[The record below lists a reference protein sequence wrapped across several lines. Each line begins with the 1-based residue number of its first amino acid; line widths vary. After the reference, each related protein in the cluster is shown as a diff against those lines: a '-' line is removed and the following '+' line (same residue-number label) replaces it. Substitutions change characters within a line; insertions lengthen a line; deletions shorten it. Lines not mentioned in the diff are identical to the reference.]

1 MKSFTRS
8 GGIESLR
15 CRKLMN
21 DDADDV
27 VIVDALEVPASKPAD
42 AGSRMGVTGP
52 PVVVSKNGLILTNEK
67 IKPFGIDRK
76 NEREALTSTSTS
88 TLTSTALFRPR
99 RQVRR
104 RKRERLTVWGIM
116 GNGKRGMGNGEWYE
130 TRNKRS
136 DGGRR

>member
-15 CRKLMN
+15 YRKLID

-27 VIVDALEVPASKPAD
+27 VVVVDALEVPASKPAD

-76 NEREALTSTSTS
+76 NKREASTSTSTS
-88 TLTSTALFRPR
+88 TSTSSASSDRL

-104 RKRERLTVWGIM
+104 RKRERLIVWGM
-116 GNGKRGMGNGEWYE
+116 GNGERGTGNGEWYE
-130 TRNKRS
+130 TCDKRS